1 MQIIDLPAHVL
12 SEKIHSKEI
21 SCVEV
26 LNAYLSR
33 IQLLN
38 PKFNAIVN
46 LVDAS
51 ELLKI
56 AHLRDAQLSRGE
68 SMGWMH
74 GMPIAI
80 KDLSAT
86 AGIKTTQ
93 GSPIYKDFIP
103 KADSLMVERIK
114 KAGAILIGK
123 TNTPEFGLG
132 SHTFNELFGVTSN
145 AYDPTKS
152 AGGSSGGAA
161 VAVALQMLPVAD
173 GSDFMGSLRNPAGWN
188 NIFGMRPSFGRVP
201 SSPAGDFYTAQL
213 STEGPMAKNITDLA
227 ALLEIQSGP
236 DLRSPLSL
244 EGKLTGLTKVLH
256 HTPASI
262 KIAWL
267 GDLNGYLPLEIDIED
282 TCLKALQQKAHFLIL
297 SSRTLLPNL
306 FGKLGLFGDKL

>member
-12 SEKIHSKEI
+12 SERIHSKEI

-46 LVDAS
+46 LVDPS

-56 AHLRDAQLSRGE
+56 AQLRDAQLIRGE

-80 KDLSAT
+80 KDLSST

-103 KADSLMVERIK
+103 KTDALMVQRIK
-114 KAGAILIGK
+114 EAGAILIGK

-132 SHTFNELFGVTSN
+132 S
-145 AYDPTKS
+145 
-152 AGGSSGGAA
+152 
-161 VAVALQMLPVAD
+161 
-173 GSDFMGSLRNPAGWN
+173 
-188 NIFGMRPSFGRVP
+188 
-201 SSPAGDFYTAQL
+201 
-213 STEGPMAKNITDLA
+213 
-227 ALLEIQSGP
+227 
-236 DLRSPLSL
+236 
-244 EGKLTGLTKVLH
+244 LTL
-256 HTPASI
+256 
-262 KIAWL
+262 
-267 GDLNGYLPLEIDIED
+267 IE
-282 TCLKALQQKAHFLIL
+282 
-297 SSRTLLPNL
+297 
-306 FGKLGLFGDKL
+306 